1 MELTSGKL
9 AALALATVL
18 GAACNRA
25 APEAA
30 LRPHTGFAQV
40 PGGRVWY
47 EVAGE
52 GSGTPVIVIHG
63 GPGGRSCRLAT
74 LKALGSDRPDQL
86 GTGRSDRPADTT
98 LWRLP
103 RFVEE
108 IDSLRAH
115 LHLER
120 VHIYGHSWGG
130 TVALEYALTRPAS
143 GVESVTLSAP
153 LVSTPRWIADADTL
167 RMELPASLQRTLR
180 EHETAGTIDSP
191 EYKAATDSFY
201 ARFMSRRQPPAT
213 RPECEGVTGNDSVY
227 RYMWGPTEF
236 NATGTLKSYDR
247 IDRLHELALPVLF
260 LAGEFDEARPSTVLG
275 FTGRVPGARFEM
287 IRGAGHAFPVDEP
300 EQTVRVLG
308 AFLREVDSASRST
321 APLLDHVGN

>member
-1 MELTSGKL
+1 MELTRRTL
-9 AALALATVL
+9 AVLALVPML
-18 GAACNRA
+18 GAGCSRA
-25 APEAA
+25 APTERE
-30 LRPHTGFAQV
+30 LTPHTGFAVV

-52 GSGTPVIVIHG
+52 GPGTPVILIHG
-63 GPGGRSCRLAT
+63 GPGGRSCRLAS
-74 LKALGSDRPDQL
+74 LKALGSDRPVILYDQL

-115 LHLER
+115 LRLER
-120 VHIYGHSWGG
+120 VHLYGHSWGG
-130 TVALEYALTRPAS
+130 TVALEYGLTRPQS
-143 GVESVTLSAP
+143 GVASITLSAP

-167 RMELPASLQRTLR
+167 RMEMPAALQRTLR
-180 EHETAGTIDSP
+180 EHEAAGTIDSP
-191 EYKAATDSFY
+191 GYKAATDSFY
-201 ARFMSRRQPPAT
+201 ARFMSRRQPPTTPAD
-213 RPECEGVTGNDSVY
+213 CQGVSGNDSVY

-247 IDRLHELALPVLF
+247 LDRLHELALPVLF
-260 LAGEFDEARPSTVLG
+260 LAGEFDEARPSTVLN

-300 EQTVRVLG
+300 EQTVRVVG
-308 AFLREVDSASRST
+308 AFLREIDSTSRQQR
-321 APLLDHVGN
+321 